1 MPEIGETRKG
11 PELGY
16 KTHYYYIWYGCVDCG
31 KARWVQLCKGKPVR
45 ERCSSC
51 AHKGN
56 RAHQW
61 KGGRILDSMGYIMV
75 LVRPNDFFYPMTQ
88 KCGYVREHRFVM
100 AKHLGRCLSV
110 WENVHHKNGIKT
122 DNQIENLI
130 LAPSIGE
137 HIRIH
142 TKGYRDGYQRGVQ
155 DGRLKQIQELK
166 QEIRLLRLEVKQMK
180 EVRNEISYSP

>member
-1 MPEIGETRKG
+1 MPEVGEIRNG
-11 PELGY
+11 LELGI
-16 KTHYYYIWYGCVDCG
+16 KCRSYYIWQGCVDCG
-31 KARWVQLCKGKPVR
+31 KGRWAKLCRGEVIK

-61 KGGRILDSMGYIMV
+61 KGGRILDSMGYVNV
-75 LVRPNDFFYPMTQ
+75 LVRPNDFFYPMAH
-88 KCGYVREHRFVM
+88 KSGYIREHRLVM
-100 AKHLGRCLSV
+100 ARHLGRCLQP

-122 DNQIENLI
+122 DNEIDNLT
-130 LAPSIGE
+130 LTPSIAE
-137 HIRIH
+137 HIQMH
-142 TKGYRDGYQRGVQ
+142 TKGYQDGYQRGVH

-180 EVRNEISYSP
+180 EGCNEISYSA